1 MKEKSTQIFM
11 TQGAKRR
18 LPTHLPTIILIDLV
32 FRTGNYYP
40 PVLSNKKRQM
50 SKYII
55 KDIEISSNESNF
67 LIGYSLFLVSLLC
80 LIRKFSEFLLLND
93 HIPTT
98 LKKYF
103 LHSLFYVDIQCS
115 SGHLQQQYKQSVCT
129 LIKIEVN
136 YKLKQ
141 KFQTTSQIGRT
152 ESVR

>member
-1 MKEKSTQIFM
+1 
-11 TQGAKRR
+11 
-18 LPTHLPTIILIDLV
+18 
-32 FRTGNYYP
+32 
-40 PVLSNKKRQM
+40 M

-67 LIGYSLFLVSLLC
+67 LIGYSLFFLSLLC

-115 SGHLQQQYKQSVCT
+115 SGHLQ
-129 LIKIEVN
+129 
-136 YKLKQ
+136 
-141 KFQTTSQIGRT
+141 
-152 ESVR
+152 